1 MLVPTGLIVL
11 VAITVLVYFGLLQR
25 VLDRMH
31 LTDKEALFFLSAHDS
46 GSLYQHPPV
55 ASTIFDN

>member
-1 MLVPTGLIVL
+1 MPTGLIVL

-31 LTDKEALFFLSAHDS
+31 LTDKEALFLSAHDS